1 MNKSDSSKLYKI
13 VFEHHDEYLYVYVT
27 GEHDGYDVSIG
38 YWREVADECK
48 KSNVKRVLIEEDIP
62 ELVPMSDMY
71 RIASEIPTLGFGG
84 VRVAFVDRY
93 TEQQADNEFGALVAT
108 NRGLYG
114 KIFNNIEEAKNW
126 LLDG

>member
-1 MNKSDSSKLYKI
+1 MNETESSKLYKI
-13 VFEHHDEYLYVYVT
+13 TFENNAEYLYVYVT
-27 GEHDGYDVSIG
+27 GEHDSYDVSIG

-48 KSNVKRVLIEEDIP
+48 RSNVKRVLIEEDIP

-71 RIASEIPTLGFGG
+71 RIASEIPTLGFAG

-93 TEQQADNEFGALVAT
+93 NEHQQDNEFGALVAT